1 LSPPA
6 ISSHAGLQIEQ
17 KAARVADFDVLMLAD
32 GMKEV
37 GEQIE
42 PRARLHRLWRESDPE
57 AALTRLAPDIR
68 AIVATGHPPKI
79 DAALMARLPRLEIV
93 SSFGVG
99 YDHIDAAWAGQ
110 HGIVV
115 THTPGVLDAETADT
129 AMTLLLNAVKRI
141 PQAERYLRAGLWP
154 KANFP
159 LSASLRGRTMGILG
173 LGRIG
178 KEIAMR
184 ALSFGVEV
192 VYHGRRPQDGA
203 PYLYYPSLIAMAK
216 ACDILM
222 ISAPGGA
229 TTRKI
234 VDQEVLEALGP
245 NGVLVNIARGSLVDE
260 DALIGALTTGKIL
273 AAGLDVFEHEPHV
286 PEALMKLDNVV
297 LTPHVG
303 SATVPTRLA
312 MANLVVANLLSW
324 IDGNG
329 PLTPVPETPWRR

>member
-1 LSPPA
+1 
-6 ISSHAGLQIEQ
+6 
-17 KAARVADFDVLMLAD
+17 MLAE
-32 GMKEV
+32 GMGLV
-37 GEQIE
+37 GEKIE
-42 PRARLHRLWRESDPE
+42 KRTRLHRLWRESDPE
-57 AALTRLAPDIR
+57 AALTRLAPNIR

-79 DAALMARLPRLEIV
+79 DAALMSRFPRLEIV
-93 SSFGVG
+93 PSLGVG

-110 HGIVV
+110 HGIIV

-129 AMTLLLNAVKRI
+129 AIALLLNAVKRM

-154 KANFP
+154 KGPFP
-159 LSASLRGRTMGILG
+159 LSASLSGRRMGILG

-178 KEIAMR
+178 KEIAKR

-192 VYHGRRPQDGA
+192 VYHGRKPQDGA
-203 PYLYYPSLIAMAK
+203 PYLYYPTLLSMAQ

-229 TTRKI
+229 STKKI
-234 VDQEVLEALGP
+234 VNREVLEALGP

-260 DALIGALTTGKIL
+260 AALIEALTNGTIL

-286 PEALMKLDNVV
+286 PEALIKLDNVV

-303 SATVPTRLA
+303 SATVPTRNA
-312 MANLVVANLLSW
+312 MANLVVENLFSW
-324 IDGNG
+324 IDGKG
-329 PLTPVPETPWRR
+329 PLTPVPETPWKR

>member
-1 LSPPA
+1 M
-6 ISSHAGLQIEQ
+6 
-17 KAARVADFDVLMLAD
+17 DFDVLMLAE
-32 GMKEV
+32 GMGHV

-42 PRARLHRLWRESDPE
+42 KRARLHRLWQESDPE
-57 AALTRLAPDIR
+57 AALMRLAPTIR

-79 DAALMARLPRLEIV
+79 DAALMSRLPRLEII

-129 AMTLLLNAVKRI
+129 AITLLLCAVKRI
-141 PQAERYLRAGLWP
+141 PQSERYLRSGLWP
-154 KANFP
+154 QGPFP
-159 LSASLRGRTMGILG
+159 LSASLGGRKMGILG

-178 KEIAMR
+178 RAIAKR
-184 ALSFGVEV
+184 ALSFGVEI
-192 VYHGRRPQDGA
+192 VYHGRKPQDGA
-203 PYLYYPSLIAMAK
+203 PYLYYPSLLAMAK

-229 TTRKI
+229 STHRI
-234 VDQEVLEALGP
+234 VNREVLEALGP

-260 DALIGALTTGKIL
+260 AALIEALRSGKIL

-286 PEALMKLDNVV
+286 PEALIKLDNVV

-303 SATVPTRLA
+303 SATTPTRQA
-312 MANLVVANLLSW
+312 MANLVVENLFSW
-324 IDGNG
+324 MDGKG
-329 PLTPVPETPWRR
+329 PITPVPETPWKR